1 MELGLKLSIGVGE
14 RLKLELELCP
24 GLFGE
29 DCGLG
34 LLLKLKLE
42 GLQLDLALLEER
54 VGLVER
60 FCEISYLL
68 S

>member
-1 MELGLKLSIGVGE
+1 ML
-14 RLKLELELCP
+14 
-24 GLFGE
+24 GE

-42 GLQLDLALLEER
+42 GLQLGLALLEER

-60 FCEISYLL
+60 FGEIRYLL
-68 S
+68 G